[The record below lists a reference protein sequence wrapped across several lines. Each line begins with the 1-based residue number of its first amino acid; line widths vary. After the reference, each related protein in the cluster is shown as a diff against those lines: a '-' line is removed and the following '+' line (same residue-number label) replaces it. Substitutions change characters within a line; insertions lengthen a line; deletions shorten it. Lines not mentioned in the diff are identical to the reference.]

1 VYKLLVQNSEGKTT
15 WKTSC
20 RWEDNIKRDL
30 NYIEWN
36 GVDFDSGSRQGQVVG
51 SCKHS
56 NEPSSSSSVSSSSSS
71 MAVESTVGLHLLN
84 DLLPVSSVL

>member
-1 VYKLLVQNSEGKTT
+1 MYKLLVQNSEVKTT

-36 GVDFDSGSRQGQVVG
+36 GVGFDSGSRWGQVVG

-56 NEPSSSSSVSSSSSS
+56 NEPSSSSFSSSSSS

-84 DLLPVSSVL
+84 DLLPVNSVL